1 MEGDRYS
8 STCVVGWKLYDSE
21 GYIVDSGIFYS
32 PKIAVGEK
40 FRDEVEYAWDV
51 IKPGEIY
58 TLVISN
64 VG

>member
-1 MEGDRYS
+1 
-8 STCVVGWKLYDSE
+8 VGWKLYDSE